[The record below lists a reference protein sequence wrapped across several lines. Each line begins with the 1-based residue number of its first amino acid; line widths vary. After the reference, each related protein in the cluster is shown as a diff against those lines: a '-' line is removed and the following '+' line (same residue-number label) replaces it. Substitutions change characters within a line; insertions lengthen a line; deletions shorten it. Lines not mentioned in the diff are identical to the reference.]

1 MAARSFIM
9 VNPIN
14 SWGVEITPYKD
25 PEKRKEAVRKSV
37 KKYRSKPE
45 NMEKEEEYR
54 NSGRGRDVN
63 TRAQRRWRWKHN
75 RNVGDT
81 RTEILLNVRDPN
93 KYALELRRQVK
104 AITPK
109 PSQESSGKRLRK
121 PVKIKQKPPKT
132 GRKPENHAKP
142 SKNLPKNKAKQGKN
156 GKK

>member
-1 MAARSFIM
+1 MPF
-9 VNPIN
+9 
-14 SWGVEITPYKD
+14 KD
-25 PEKRKEAVRKSV
+25 PEKRKETVRKSV

-45 NMEKEEEYR
+45 NREKEEEYR

-81 RTEILLNVRDPN
+81 RTEILMNVRDRN

-109 PSQESSGKRLRK
+109 STHETSGKRH
-121 PVKIKQKPPKT
+121 KT
-132 GRKPENHAKP
+132 P
-142 SKNLPKNKAKQGKN
+142 SKSGGRTQNNVKNDKDLHKNKAKQGKN
-156 GKK
+156 SKK